1 MINYNGEYKVR
12 LIDEKVER
20 YLRIFGAISIEGPKW
35 CGKTRTAERHANSAV
50 YLDNSTENFD
60 SRNKA
65 KMDVSLILNETPPEL
80 IDEWGE
86 VPEIWDAVRHNCDKD
101 GQKGKYILTESTTLR
116 KKEDEEK
123 VHHSGA

>member
-1 MINYNGEYKVR
+1 MPTAKSKNNNTPNTIPYVLIGIVGLVKVNFLIKYMVIIEREQLNSIIIN
-12 LIDEKVER
+12 I
-20 YLRIFGAISIEGPKW
+20 
-35 CGKTRTAERHANSAV
+35 T
-50 YLDNSTENFD
+50 FD

-123 VHHSGA
+123 I